1 MSAFKYQRAFTLVE
15 LLVVIAI
22 IGVLVA
28 LLLPAVQAARE
39 AARRAQCVNNLKQ
52 LTLGLHNRHDVYLK
66 LPQGCVWNNGNYYD
80 TPRTGWN
87 YSIFPYIEQK
97 NIADMLP
104 QSALSQQW
112 MPWWSAEATSATGP
126 TRVVIKSWLCPTDGS
141 GKFLNSQGWGVF
153 SLGNYHAVFG
163 GFELQGA
170 KANLPEQRAA
180 MGVNHG
186 AKFAEIRDGTSN
198 TMILS
203 EYLRSRGASNDQRGM
218 PWGDQPGYG
227 QVYTQLSPNSGS
239 PDRVYV
245 GWCDNLPL
253 QNLPCINGD
262 SGANNTVAARSLHPG
277 GVNSGMADGSVRFV
291 TSNVDLVGVWRALA
305 TIDGGE
311 VIPNF

>member
-1 MSAFKYQRAFTLVE
+1 MHCKSASKAFTLVE

-39 AARRAQCVNNLKQ
+39 AARRTQCINHIKQ
-52 LTLGLHNRHDVYLK
+52 LSLGLQNRHDTFQK
-66 LPQGCVWNNGNYYD
+66 FPQGLVWNDGTYYD

-97 NIADMLP
+97 NVFDMLP
-104 QSALSQQW
+104 QSAENQQW
-112 MPWWSAEATSATGP
+112 YPWWSVEANNPNGP
-126 TRVVIKSWLCPTDGS
+126 TRVVIKSWLCPSDS
-141 GKFLNSQGWGVF
+141 AGKLHNSQGWGVF

-170 KANLPEQRAA
+170 LANRPDERSP
-180 MGVNHG
+180 MGPNYG
-186 AKFAEIRDGTSN
+186 SRIAEIKDGTSN

-227 QVYTQLSPNSGS
+227 HVYTQYSPNSSS

-245 GWCDNLPL
+245 GWCDNKP
-253 QNLPCINGD
+253 QYNLPCINGD
-262 SGANNTVAARSLHPG
+262 SGPNNTVAARSLHPN
-277 GVNSGMADGSVRFV
+277 GVNAGMVDGSVRFI
-291 TSNVDLVGVWRALA
+291 SNNVDLTTVWRALA

-311 VIPNF
+311 SN

>member
-1 MSAFKYQRAFTLVE
+1 MPRSRFHRAFTLVE

-52 LTLGLHNRHDVYLK
+52 LTLGLHNRHDAYLK

-97 NIADMLP
+97 NVADMLP

-112 MPWWSAEATSATGP
+112 TPWWSTEATNPAGP
-126 TRVVIKSWLCPTDGS
+126 TRVVIKSWLCPSDGN
-141 GKFLNSQGWGVF
+141 GKFLNTQGWGVF

-170 KANLPEQRAA
+170 KANLPEQRGA
-180 MGVNHG
+180 MGVNFG

-203 EYLRSRGASNDQRGM
+203 EYLRSRGASNDQRGLA
-218 PWGDQPGYG
+218 WGDQPGYG

-239 PDRVYV
+239 PDRMYV
-245 GWCDNLPL
+245 GWCDNRPNE
-253 QNLPCINGD
+253 NLPCINGD
-262 SGANNTVAARSLHPG
+262 SGANNTVAARSLHPN
-277 GVNSGMADGSVRFV
+277 GVNTGMADGSIRFV
-291 TSNVDLVGVWRALA
+291 TNSVDLVSVWRALA

-311 VIPNF
+311 VVPNF

>member
-1 MSAFKYQRAFTLVE
+1 MRSRRRAFTLVE

-39 AARRAQCVNNLKQ
+39 AARRTQCVNNLKQ
-52 LTLGLHNRHDVYLK
+52 LTLGLQNRHDSYLK
-66 LPQGCVWNNGNYYD
+66 FPQGCVWNNSTYYD

-97 NIADMLP
+97 NVAAMLP
-104 QSALSQQW
+104 QSAESQQW
-112 MPWWSAEATSATGP
+112 MPWWSAEATNPAGP
-126 TRVVIKSWLCPTDGS
+126 TRVVIKSWLCPSDGN

-170 KANLPEQRAA
+170 LANKPEQRAA
-180 MGVNHG
+180 MGVNYG
-186 AKFAEIRDGTSN
+186 AKIAEVLDGTSN

-245 GWCDNLPL
+245 GWCDNLPG
-253 QNLPCINGD
+253 QNMPCINGD
-262 SGANNTVAARSLHPG
+262 SGPNNTVAARSLHPN
-277 GVNSGMADGSVRFV
+277 GVNTGMVDGSVRFV
-291 TSNVDLVGVWRALA
+291 TNSVDLVGVWRALA

-311 VIPNF
+311 TIPGF